1 MRRLNTLFLCLWATV
16 VAYGQGFAIDPTKPV
31 SAADVVITAHNLA
44 FFDEDSLRVV
54 APEDVLTARVGRRVS
69 PSEIH
74 GEGNATLADADLY
87 SYNYPSVD
95 ADGNKIMLSA
105 LMAVP
110 TKMVLD
116 GLHAMPN
123 NVIIGCH
130 VTITSNYECPTEY
143 NKSGGSGSWQSDV
156 GMQICYARYD
166 FFRQPCCLVIMPD
179 YEGYGVSKNRPH
191 PYLYQELTARQVA
204 DAARYG
210 LALYN
215 ANIEAGEE
223 FCYLESG
230 WKSVCVGYSQGGSVA
245 LATHRFIEENGLASE
260 LHFAG
265 SVCGDGPYDP
275 VEHLLYYIL
284 DNGTSYDGNNYTV
297 HDAKTVTMPIVMPLI
312 LKGMCDSNPFMRSHK
327 VSDYLSEKF
336 LRTGVI
342 DFINAKSKDKD
353 NQYST
358 DKIND
363 AFKAMRKNGLNYV
376 YTDENGVKKSGH
388 YSASDIGEMLYQEK
402 NDNVH
407 GRLSQIMTSE
417 AYNYF
422 INLAAQRQDQPE
434 VETPADRGVMKDL
447 HRALAS
453 NSLVTGWT
461 PTHRIGFYHTT
472 YDTVVPY
479 ANLLSFMR
487 HQNGLK
493 YYFRDTSR
501 ARSKAAGVNPSHIV
515 SEGSS
520 DVYIFDDDCKDDHVG
535 GGREFYVWGSP
546 SPDYRLIKWVL
557 EGKK

>member
-54 APEDVLTARVGRRVS
+54 APEDVLTARAGRRVS
-69 PSEIH
+69 PGEIH

-95 ADGNKIMLSA
+95 ADGNKITLSA

-123 NVIIGCH
+123 NMIIGCH

-223 FCYLESG
+223 FCYFESG

-284 DNGTSYDGNNYTV
+284 DNGTSYDGDNYTV
-297 HDAKTVTMPIVMPLI
+297 HDAETVTMPIVMPLI
-312 LKGMCDSNPFMRSHK
+312 LKGMCDSNPFMRGHK

-388 YSASDIGEMLYQEK
+388 YSSSQITEMLYQEK

-417 AYNYF
+417 AYDYF
-422 INLAAQRQDQPE
+422 TNLAAHRQDQPE
-434 VETPADRGVMKDL
+434 VETPSDRGVMKDL

-515 SEGSS
+515 SEGSA

>member
-54 APEDVLTARVGRRVS
+54 APEDVLTARAGRRVS

-284 DNGTSYDGNNYTV
+284 DNGTSYDGDNYTV

-417 AYNYF
+417 AYDYF
-422 INLAAQRQDQPE
+422 TNLAAQRQDQPE

-515 SEGSS
+515 SEGSA

>member
-31 SAADVVITAHNLA
+31 SAADVAITAHNLA

-54 APEDVLTARVGRRVS
+54 APEDVLTARAGRRVS

-215 ANIEAGEE
+215 ANIEAGEK
-223 FCYLESG
+223 FCDFESG

-275 VEHLLYYIL
+275 VEHLLYYML
-284 DNGTSYDGNNYTV
+284 DNGTSYDGDNYTV
-297 HDAKTVTMPIVMPLI
+297 HDANTVTMPIVMPLI
-312 LKGMCDSNPFMRSHK
+312 LKGMCDSNPFMRGHK

-417 AYNYF
+417 A
-422 INLAAQRQDQPE
+422 
-434 VETPADRGVMKDL
+434 
-447 HRALAS
+447 
-453 NSLVTGWT
+453 
-461 PTHRIGFYHTT
+461 
-472 YDTVVPY
+472 
-479 ANLLSFMR
+479 
-487 HQNGLK
+487 
-493 YYFRDTSR
+493 
-501 ARSKAAGVNPSHIV
+501 
-515 SEGSS
+515 
-520 DVYIFDDDCKDDHVG
+520 
-535 GGREFYVWGSP
+535 
-546 SPDYRLIKWVL
+546 
-557 EGKK
+557 